1 MKYTGLI
8 QEQEI
13 VLRKEDLLR
22 ELQEASRL
30 ASTFYSA
37 STHLGRSASSV
48 GEKQSEVYETPALPK
63 RAETF
68 GGFDTDS
75 GRSRGRTG
83 GWVEQGLNGSPPLLG
98 LDEGQQVAAVQLAH
112 HLNNILCMV
121 SEHFTSLQG
130 LKVGWRQFYLVA
142 N

>member
-1 MKYTGLI
+1 MS
-8 QEQEI
+8 
-13 VLRKEDLLR
+13 LRKEDLLQ

-30 ASTFYSA
+30 AATFFSA
-37 STHLGRSASSV
+37 SSHLGRSASSV

-68 GGFDTDS
+68 GGFDADL
-75 GRSRGRTG
+75 GRGRRRSG
-83 GWVEQGLNGSPPLLG
+83 GWVEQGLGGSPALLG
-98 LDEGQQVAAVQLAH
+98 LDKGQQVAAVQLAH

-130 LKVGWRQFYLVA
+130 LKVGLYS
-142 N
+142 